1 MRFSLTLILLPLMLF
16 IASCSSIP
24 EKENNQYELNI
35 EIQTSKKNKEMIIE
49 RLLKKDILFSL
60 RFDNEDSFKLENDLI
75 DSDMY
80 YFCDSFIQE
89 QRKLLESKVFEESK
103 DKSKKILVIYSD
115 GYEAII
121 SDLKKKYPAE
131 LYYLLNEKNY
141 KDNAKDILQVS
152 SSISDY
158 SNISKLDKNITIQHS
173 PRIRNDISKIY
184 FVTDYNLGKTV
195 VPTFRNYALKVDFY
209 SSSEIFHEA
218 NSLKKLVDFEGTY
231 VPISRNIIE
240 KIEANKNVET
250 IKKEIEK
257 LIINDYLTIEKIY
270 QNNLFKDDINLETTS
285 SNIQRNKCIKRNFP
299 LWQIS
304 TSNFANQS

>member
-24 EKENNQYELNI
+24 EKENNQYKLNI

-89 QRKLLESKVFEESK
+89 QRQLLESKIFEESN

-141 KDNAKDILQVS
+141 CSNLNIFTNFQL
-152 SSISDY
+152 SIS
-158 SNISKLDKNITIQHS
+158 
-173 PRIRNDISKIY
+173 
-184 FVTDYNLGKTV
+184 
-195 VPTFRNYALKVDFY
+195 
-209 SSSEIFHEA
+209 
-218 NSLKKLVDFEGTY
+218 
-231 VPISRNIIE
+231 SR
-240 KIEANKNVET
+240 
-250 IKKEIEK
+250 
-257 LIINDYLTIEKIY
+257 
-270 QNNLFKDDINLETTS
+270 
-285 SNIQRNKCIKRNFP
+285 
-299 LWQIS
+299 W
-304 TSNFANQS
+304 